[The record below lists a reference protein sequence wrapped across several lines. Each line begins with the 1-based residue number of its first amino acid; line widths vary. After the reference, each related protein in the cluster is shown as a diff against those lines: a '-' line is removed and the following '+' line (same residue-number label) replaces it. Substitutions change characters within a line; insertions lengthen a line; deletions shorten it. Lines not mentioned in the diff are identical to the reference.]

1 MSNPSDDTCKEKL
14 KTSAST
20 VFVSIQQVIQA
31 AQSLQSILRERQS
44 SMGGRPGTMID
55 VESISVN
62 DFENARSE
70 LSTFIAAATDG
81 KDMDL
86 FVATAKKAAAALTVI
101 RNIAKSA
108 SLSSVD
114 ANIKLV
120 CLLKLANLRH

>member
-1 MSNPSDDTCKEKL
+1 
-14 KTSAST
+14 
-20 VFVSIQQVIQA
+20 
-31 AQSLQSILRERQS
+31 
-44 SMGGRPGTMID
+44 MGGRPGTMID